1 MHSPLDVPCP
11 DPAAAGCLESEKLMN
26 GSTPSRLG
34 RCLAT
39 MAAAAAMLAGCG
51 GGTSQIE
58 PFAPNRI
65 VVFGD
70 DHSAIV
76 DDGTGNGRKYT
87 VNGMTSDTL
96 PLRDCRLLPNWVQTL
111 SDHYGFVFAECNR
124 TAATPRAF
132 MRAKPGARIDDA
144 GTGLAAQISEQ
155 TTAGG
160 AFTSK
165 DLVTV
170 MMGANDIFEL
180 SDAVLAGTMTDAQAV
195 AEARRRGGLLA
206 NRINGLLGAGARAI
220 VSTIPDLGL
229 TPYAVRMNKTTAG
242 VAARLT
248 NLSYEFNAT
257 LRTTIDQTRFDGRNY
272 GLVLAD
278 DTVQTISRFPADFA
292 YSNSTEGVCA
302 VAPPNCTNA
311 TADLVSGGNAGTYVW
326 ADDKH
331 LTPSM
336 HARIGSQ
343 ALTRALNNPF

>member
-1 MHSPLDVPCP
+1 MI
-11 DPAAAGCLESEKLMN
+11 
-26 GSTPSRLG
+26 GSTPMRRLG
-34 RCLAT
+34 RSLAT
-39 MAAAAAMLAGCG
+39 MTAAAAMLAACG
-51 GGTSQIE
+51 GGTSQVE
-58 PFAPNRI
+58 PFAASRVI
-65 VVFGD
+65 VFGD

-76 DDGTGNGRKYT
+76 DDGSGNGRKYT

-96 PLRDCRLLPNWVQTL
+96 PLRDCRQLPNWVQTL

-124 TAATPRAF
+124 TGATPRAF
-132 MRAKPGARIDDA
+132 MRAKPGAKVDDPT
-144 GTGLAAQISEQ
+144 TGLARQITEQ
-155 TTAGG
+155 TAAGG
-160 AFTSK
+160 PFTSK

-195 AEARRRGGLLA
+195 AEARRRGALLADRVNGLLA
-206 NRINGLLGAGARAI
+206 ANARAI

-229 TPYAVRMNKTTAG
+229 TPYAVRLNKTTAG

-272 GLVLAD
+272 GLVLTD
-278 DTVQTISRFPADFA
+278 DTVQTITKFPGDFG
-292 YSNSTEGVCA
+292 YSNTVDGVCA
-302 VAPPNCTNA
+302 VALPNCTSA
-311 TADLVSGGNAGTYVW
+311 TADLVSGGNVGTYVW

-336 HARIGSQ
+336 HSRIGSQ

>member
-1 MHSPLDVPCP
+1 MI
-11 DPAAAGCLESEKLMN
+11 
-26 GSTPSRLG
+26 GSTPMRRLG
-34 RCLAT
+34 RSLAT
-39 MAAAAAMLAGCG
+39 MIAAAAMLAACG
-51 GGTSQIE
+51 GGTSQID
-58 PFAPNRI
+58 PFAPNRVI
-65 VVFGD
+65 VFGD

-96 PLRDCRLLPNWVQTL
+96 PLRDCRQLPNWVQTL

-124 TAATPRAF
+124 TGATPRAF
-132 MRAKPGARIDDA
+132 MRAKAGARVDDPA
-144 GTGLAAQISEQ
+144 TGLARQITEQ

-160 AFTSK
+160 PFTPK

-180 SDAVLAGTMTDAQAV
+180 SDAVLAGTMTDAQAL
-195 AEARRRGGLLA
+195 AEARRRGALLADRVNGLLA
-206 NRINGLLGAGARAI
+206 ANARVI

-229 TPYAVRMNKTTAG
+229 TPYAVRLNKTTAG
-242 VAARLT
+242 VSARLT

-272 GLVLAD
+272 GLVLTD
-278 DTVQTISRFPADFA
+278 DTVQTITKFPDNFG
-292 YSNSTEGVCA
+292 YSNAVDGVCA
-302 VAPPNCTNA
+302 VALPNCTNV
-311 TADLVSGGNAGTYVW
+311 TADLVTGGNAGTYIW
-326 ADDKH
+326 ADDKR